1 LFTSICEQHRSFLT
15 TIHRLRTAPAK
26 PSETAAVL
34 REIGVSPVKSLGQN
48 FLHDRNLSR
57 WIVEQIGATNGD
69 YVVEIGPGLGAL
81 TGPLLQ
87 TGARVLAL
95 EKDRRLAEFLGKHF
109 PGDRFDV
116 RHLDALDF
124 DVRTLF
130 AEPTVKL
137 IGNLPYYISS
147 QLLLKFLEYPSPI
160 SLAVL
165 MLQKEMAE
173 RICARPG
180 TKDYGALSVL
190 IQRHYYIKLVRRVP
204 TAVFI
209 PRPEVDSAVVRIA
222 PRRPG
227 ELPDYDDELFSAIVR
242 RAFSQRRKQLGNLIA
257 DYVKDWG
264 AAAQTLGL
272 DPKARAET
280 LSLDQWIAL
289 TNYIR
294 PIRSQQPVSEAEESF
309 PVVDNS
315 DHFLHSAP
323 RAKVHGD
330 NLRHR
335 AVHILV
341 FNKSGEVYLQKRS
354 RWKDR
359 HPGLWDS
366 SAAGHVLAGEEYD
379 HAAQREL
386 REELGIE
393 ALLERIVKLPA
404 SERTGQEFIW
414 LYCARCDGEI
424 LPNRYEIELG
434 RYFQPAIVTGWIASR
449 PGDFAPGFIECWK
462 AYLDRCR

>member
-1 LFTSICEQHRSFLT
+1 M
-15 TIHRLRTAPAK
+15 
-26 PSETAAVL
+26 L

-57 WIVEQIGATNGD
+57 WIVDQIEATKNEN
-69 YVVEIGPGLGAL
+69 VVEIGPGLGAL
-81 TGPLLQ
+81 TGPLLA

-95 EKDRRLAEFLGKHF
+95 EKDKRLVDFLRGHF
-109 PGDRFDV
+109 HTDRLEV
-116 RHLDALDF
+116 RHIDALDF
-124 DVRTLF
+124 DVHSLFTL
-130 AEPTVKL
+130 PSVKL
-137 IGNLPYYISS
+137 IGNLPYYVSS
-147 QLLLKFLEYPSPI
+147 QLVLRFLAYPSPM
-160 SLAVL
+160 SLCVL

-180 TKDYGALSVL
+180 TKSYGALTVL
-190 IQRHYYIKLVRRVP
+190 LQRHYHIKLLRPVT

-209 PRPEVDSAVVRIA
+209 PRPEVDSAVVRIS
-222 PRRPG
+222 PKNMM
-227 ELPDYDDELFSAIVR
+227 ELPDYDDELLVELVR
-242 RAFSQRRKQLGNLIA
+242 QAFSQRRKQLGKLIGN
-257 DYVKDWG
+257 YVKDWP
-264 AAAQTLGL
+264 AAAAKLEL

-280 LSLDQWIAL
+280 LSLNQWISL
-289 TNYIR
+289 TNYIH
-294 PIRSQQPVSEAEESF
+294 PIRPAKTPPEAISEAQEPF

-315 DHFLHSAP
+315 DRFLHSAP

-341 FNKSGEVYLQKRS
+341 FDKKRGVYLQKRS

-366 SAAGHVLAGEEYD
+366 SAAGHVMAGEEYD
-379 HAAQREL
+379 RAAEREL
-386 REELGIE
+386 REELGIAAE
-393 ALLERIVKLPA
+393 LERIVKLPA

-414 LYCARCDGEI
+414 LYCARYDGE
-424 LPNRYEIELG
+424 LFPNRSEIELG

-462 AYLDRCR
+462 AYLDRSR